1 MAKKPSGV
9 VWVERFPTSRLTDAL
24 AEGFRQNCE
33 AFLSALDDAGADVTI
48 NATLRPAERAYLMH
62 WSFLIS
68 TGEVEPSDVPPHD
81 GVAIEWVHRTPNGFP
96 DLAAS
101 RAAAAAMVEGYD
113 IAHRPSLASL
123 HIFGKAIDMSVEWD
137 GELTIKQGN
146 GASKAISSLP
156 RSGLNHEL
164 WAVGATYD
172 VLKLPSDAP
181 HWSNSGH

>member
-1 MAKKPSGV
+1 MAKEPSGV

-48 NATLRPAERAYLMH
+48 NATLRPPERAYLMH

-123 HIFGKAIDMSVEWD
+123 HIFGKAI
-137 GELTIKQGN
+137 
-146 GASKAISSLP
+146 SSLP

>member
-1 MAKKPSGV
+1 MAKEPSGV

-48 NATLRPAERAYLMH
+48 NATLRPPERAYLMH

-123 HIFGKAIDMSVEWD
+123 HIFGKAIDRVGRVGRRAD
-137 GELTIKQGN
+137 HQTGERRQQGDQF
-146 GASKAISSLP
+146 AAAERPQP
-156 RSGLNHEL
+156 RALGGGRDL
-164 WAVGATYD
+164 
-172 VLKLPSDAP
+172 
-181 HWSNSGH
+181 